1 MRVLLRWC
9 VFFACWCAVV
19 SGAQPSAVLLSEMP
33 DAMGLG
39 LRAQVLEDPE
49 RQLTLDQ
56 ILAAG
61 DELPWQ
67 ASASEALNFSF
78 SSSVYWVRLRLVNDT
93 GATQTRVLEAGSA
106 LQDFVDIHLVRAGTA
121 TQSFETG
128 DRRAFATRPLP
139 YRYPVVPVVIEPA
152 ETLDLVL
159 RLDTHDGLFEAIPI
173 TLRTPA
179 NFSLHGQLESIAFG
193 AYYGAIVALLL
204 YNLLLFTL
212 TRDTLFL
219 QYVLYLSAYTAW
231 NLCFTGYG
239 FQYLWPTSPDLNNQM
254 IAVMVP
260 LIFVTLSV
268 FSMSYLRTRLYS
280 PRLHWALWGLTVL
293 CALQTVTGLLDWY
306 AWTFITILPIGGV
319 LLIVQLAAAARIALL
334 GYRPARFYLLAWT
347 ALAIGAIVTFLKV
360 FDVIPSSPLVEYS
373 LNIGSALEFV
383 LLALALADQM
393 NRLKAEKL
401 AAEQR
406 ALAVQTALAGELEQ
420 KVQERTQ
427 ELQLANAQLQTVAIT
442 DALTGVYNRRYFDT
456 ILKREFNRCMR
467 QKLPMALCMLDI
479 DSFKRFNDLYGH
491 QRGDEALIA
500 VAKALSGRVQ
510 RSTEYLFR
518 LGGEEF
524 AMLVVDEPREKAWSH
539 LEALRVAVEQSGI
552 SHSDSPAGVVTVS
565 CGMAWMK
572 EPEGSTDTLYAL
584 ADQALYRAKQAGRN
598 QSSE

>member
-9 VFFACWCAVV
+9 VFMVCWCALA
-19 SGAQPSAVLLSEMP
+19 SGAQPSSVHLSTLP
-33 DAMGLG
+33 DAAGLG
-39 LRAQVLEDPE
+39 TRAQVLEDAQ
-49 RQLTLDQ
+49 RQLNLEQ
-56 ILAAG
+56 VVAAG
-61 DELPWQ
+61 DELPWTT
-67 ASASEALNFSF
+67 SASEALNFSF

-93 GATQTRVLEAGSA
+93 GTPQTRVLEAGSA
-106 LQDFVDIHLVRAGTA
+106 LQDFVDIHLVRGETV
-121 TQSFETG
+121 TQTFETG

-139 YRYPVVPVVIEPA
+139 YRYPVIPVVMAPG
-152 ETLDLVL
+152 ETLDVVL
-159 RLDTHDGLFEAIPI
+159 RLDTHDGLFEALPI

-179 NFSLHGQLESIAFG
+179 SFSLHGQLESIAFG
-193 AYYGAIVALLL
+193 AYYGAIIALLL
-204 YNLLLFTL
+204 YNLLLFAL

-219 QYVLYLSAYTAW
+219 QYVLYLGAYTAW

-239 FQYLWPTSPDLNNQM
+239 FQYLWPTLPDLNNQM
-254 IAVMVP
+254 LAVMVP

-280 PRLHWALWGLTVL
+280 PRLHWVLWGLAAL
-293 CALQTVTGLLDWY
+293 CGLLTLTGLLDWY
-306 AWTFITILPIGGV
+306 AWTFITILPIGGA
-319 LLIVQLAAAARIALL
+319 LLIVQLVAAARIALL

-427 ELQLANAQLQTVAIT
+427 ALQLANAQLHTVAIT

-479 DSFKRFNDLYGH
+479 DSFKRFNDRYGH
-491 QRGDEALIA
+491 QRGDVALIA
-500 VAKALSGRVQ
+500 VAQTLSGRVQ
-510 RSTEYLFR
+510 RSTDYLFR

-524 AMLVVDEPREKAWSH
+524 AVLMVDEPREKAWSH
-539 LEALRVAVEQSGI
+539 LEALRLAVEHVGLL
-552 SHSDSPAGVVTVS
+552 HADSPAGVVTVS

-572 EPEGSTDTLYAL
+572 EPAGSTDTLYAL

-598 QSSE
+598 RSSE